1 MNNPYVRGIIL
12 GGSVGFI
19 ATWFGMEPA
28 RALLL
33 GILCGLLA
41 VLTRMAMQ
49 KGRKNRKL

>member
-19 ATWFGMEPA
+19 ATWFGMDPI

-41 VLTRMAMQ
+41 VLTRIAVL
-49 KGRKNRKL
+49 KRKNKDL